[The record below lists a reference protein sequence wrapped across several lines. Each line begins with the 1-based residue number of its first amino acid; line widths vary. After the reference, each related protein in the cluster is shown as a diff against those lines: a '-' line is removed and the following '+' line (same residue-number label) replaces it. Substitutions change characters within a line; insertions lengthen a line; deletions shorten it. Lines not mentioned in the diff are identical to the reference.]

1 MGTMEKKFKLIEI
14 VKYLPIFTLTCFW
27 EVNAQIAND
36 DNTVKY
42 QYSVIDTPY
51 GDYYGLIILK
61 KEGKSYKG
69 EMIDE
74 DGIVHELKVQKF
86 DSKQLIFKSKID
98 GLKSIFRC
106 EILGDSIN
114 GTGVFS
120 GDEFEFK
127 LKGAKV
133 KD

>member
-1 MGTMEKKFKLIEI
+1 MGTIEKKFKLIAMF
-14 VKYLPIFTLTCFW
+14 KYLLIFYLLCFW

-36 DNTVKY
+36 DHTVKY

-74 DGIVHELKVQKF
+74 DGIVYELKVQKF

-106 EILGDSIN
+106 EILGDSIK

-120 GDEFEFK
+120 GDEFEFQ
-127 LKGAKV
+127 LKGIRV
-133 KD
+133 KG